1 LDPEGA
7 GDRFRDTLQAHT
19 EGLSSWG
26 IGRLRIFREGESAPP
41 EAQEALEGGGGCL
54 LESLALEVASCTA
67 CRLSE
72 TRNLTVFGVGDP
84 DADLMLVGEA
94 PGHEEDLRGE
104 PFVGAA
110 GKLLD
115 RILVALGL
123 AREQVYIANVLKCR
137 PPGNRN
143 PNPDETGACRRY
155 LEAQIDEVKPR
166 MLVALGRPAANWLTG
181 KDLPIGRLRGGRHQF
196 RGIPVVVTY
205 HPAYLLRKESA
216 KKLCWQDLQEV
227 IAALGLQPPSAAP
240 SAGR

>member
-1 LDPEGA
+1 MDPEGA

-115 RILVALGL
+115 RILDKQLQQLEENGL
-123 AREQVYIANVLKCR
+123 DSESFYKDIKKMRDNIAGL
-137 PPGNRN
+137 
-143 PNPDETGACRRY
+143 
-155 LEAQIDEVKPR
+155 VKSE
-166 MLVALGRPAANWLTG
+166 M
-181 KDLPIGRLRGGRHQF
+181 KDIYQ
-196 RGIPVVVTY
+196 
-205 HPAYLLRKESA
+205 K
-216 KKLCWQDLQEV
+216 
-227 IAALGLQPPSAAP
+227 
-240 SAGR
+240 